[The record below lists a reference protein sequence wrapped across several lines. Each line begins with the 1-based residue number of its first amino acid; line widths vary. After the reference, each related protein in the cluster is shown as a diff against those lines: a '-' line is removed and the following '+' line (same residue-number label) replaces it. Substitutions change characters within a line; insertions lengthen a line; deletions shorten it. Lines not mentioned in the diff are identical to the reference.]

1 MHLNRRFQNLE
12 RPGVNSDGPKPSFL
26 VETAY
31 ITFRLVK
38 THQPVDSRDGLERRI
53 NGGIHFGSGRARDLD
68 LHERAEQRPRATN
81 SIGGGCHRLPIL
93 SAPPRCAASM
103 TRSPPRYF

>member
-26 VETAY
+26 IETAY

-53 NGGIHFGSGRARDLD
+53 NGGIHFGSGPPRDLD
-68 LHERAEQRPRATN
+68 LHERAGHRPPPTN
-81 SIGGGCHRLPIL
+81 SIGRVGPRLPT
-93 SAPPRCAASM
+93 PPAQ
-103 TRSPPRYF
+103 PR